1 MTTAYVTTFEG
12 IPAEAKMNAEYVDMT
27 KDVFVDGQWP
37 AINKQD
43 TIDEYQEEYFNEF
56 HDELTKI
63 NRIIFL
69 NDENYEEFTH
79 SFLTNR
85 DFLGENR
92 GGSNSFFETE
102 KEHFWELTDEERTE
116 YRANAYVLAD
126 LVVNADNTGE
136 YVLVNQEGYG
146 YARYVGFVRIDN
158 FSELLPC

>member
-27 KDVFVDGQWP
+27 DDVFVDGEWP

-43 TIDEYQEEYFNEF
+43 TIEEYREEYVEKFYN
-56 HDELTKI
+56 ELTKI
-63 NRIIFL
+63 NRVIFL
-69 NDENYEEFTH
+69 NDENWEEFTN

-126 LVVNADNTGE
+126 LVVNTDTKAR
-136 YVLVNQEGYG
+136 VLVNQEGYG
-146 YARYVGFVRIDN
+146 YARYVGFVKKVQGV
-158 FSELLPC
+158 